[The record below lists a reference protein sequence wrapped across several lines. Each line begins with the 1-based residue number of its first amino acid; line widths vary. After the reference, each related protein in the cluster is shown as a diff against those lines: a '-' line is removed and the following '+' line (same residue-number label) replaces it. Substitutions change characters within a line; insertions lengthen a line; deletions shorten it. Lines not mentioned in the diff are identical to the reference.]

1 MNILFVFIFII
12 LLILSFVR
20 RTDIFS
26 PFKIYLL
33 NIAVFWGEIF
43 VCDYNAIV
51 NVYFLTIL
59 SFGLIIFVLEGKTD
73 KISDHNKIEFTSRK
87 KIWIKLWLLTLIPVC
102 AQLLLI
108 MKMGGIE
115 GYIFSIGLRVKEW
128 SGLGIYIVLIR
139 TISIINLVYFYLI
152 IKLRNTSSK
161 EKLSFYLNL
170 LVFIIIALLSGS
182 RSTLLVNFILMA
194 IVYYYFVKKISV
206 VRFFFIGISA
216 LFIAMVIGIA
226 RNGYSFKDGELKT
239 GLSNENRDKQV
250 ETSNFSYGLFP
261 LEIITEQEYIKSYRL
276 GSTYLSAVT
285 NLVPRSLWSEKP
297 DTGGVVFTTE
307 YYNIHQGYSNYST
320 GFIVEGIIN
329 YGYFVGTIFAYLL
342 LFFIYWLFTSYFKKS
357 HSFLFLR
364 KLTIYDLSYVCF
376 LYLIPT
382 YLHGEFTTVTH
393 SIFINKILVLWFV
406 VYFVIPFDAR
416 CRLIKK

>member
-1 MNILFVFIFII
+1 MNILFIFIFII
-12 LLILSFVR
+12 LLILSFIK

-26 PFKIYLL
+26 PLKIFLL
-33 NIAVFWGEIF
+33 NIIVFWGDIF
-43 VCDYNAIV
+43 IRDYNATV

-59 SFGLIIFVLEGKTD
+59 SFGLIIFVLEGKSD

-87 KIWIKLWLLTLIPVC
+87 NIWIKLWILTLIPVF
-102 AQLLLI
+102 AQLALI
-108 MKMGGIE
+108 VKMGGIE
-115 GYIFSIGLRVKEW
+115 GYIYSIGLRVKEW
-128 SGLGIYIVLIR
+128 SSLGIYIILIR

-152 IKLRNTSSK
+152 VKSRKTSYK

-170 LVFIIIALLSGS
+170 LIFIIIALLSGS

-194 IVYYYFVKKISV
+194 IIYYYFVKKISIS
-206 VRFFFIGISA
+206 RFLLIGVSA
-216 LFIAMVIGIA
+216 LSIAMIIGIA
-226 RNGYSFKDGELKT
+226 RNGYSYKDGELKT
-239 GLSNENRDKQV
+239 GLSNENRSKKI

-261 LEIITEQEYIKSYRL
+261 LEIISEQEYLKSYRL

-285 NLVPRSLWSEKP
+285 NLIPRSLWPEKP
-297 DTGGVVFTTE
+297 DTGGVIFTTE
-307 YYNIHQGYSNYST
+307 YHNIHQGYSNYST

-357 HSFLFLR
+357 HSFPFLR
-364 KLTIYDLSYVCF
+364 KLIVYDLSYVCF

-393 SIFINKILVLWFV
+393 SIFINKILVIWFV
-406 VYFVIPFDAR
+406 VYFVVPSKTEYR
-416 CRLIKK
+416 KQK